1 MERWKTSQLNYLST
15 TADLDTAYRI
25 SLNFAKNIGFK
36 FFGFSTSYTSN
47 TERLSALRLNNY
59 PSDWNADYEQRK
71 LAGIDP
77 VVAHCNQSELPI
89 LWSEEL
95 FANAPHLWDTLEQ
108 EGLQHGWSQAIHDDE
123 SGLFS
128 ILSLVRSHSPIT
140 ALELYENLGASAF
153 ICHHLHRLVAQTLP
167 KTSATQY
174 MPQLSLREIDVL
186 KLAADGKTAY
196 ESARILNLSPRT
208 INFHVQEAIRKF
220 EVNNKVSAVI
230 AAAKAGY
237 LNKDA
242 AP

>member
-95 FANAPHLWDTLEQ
+95 FANAP
-108 EGLQHGWSQAIHDDE
+108 I
-123 SGLFS
+123 SGTPLNKKDFN
-128 ILSLVRSHSPIT
+128 T
-140 ALELYENLGASAF
+140 AGHKPFTTTKAVCSAF
-153 ICHHLHRLVAQTLP
+153 
-167 KTSATQY
+167 
-174 MPQLSLREIDVL
+174 
-186 KLAADGKTAY
+186 
-196 ESARILNLSPRT
+196 
-208 INFHVQEAIRKF
+208 
-220 EVNNKVSAVI
+220 
-230 AAAKAGY
+230 
-237 LNKDA
+237 
-242 AP
+242 